1 MPIRDIPDLERRLR
15 RLEMEA
21 DQRRHKIVVPER
33 VVNAT
38 LPTRS
43 GGEVTSAW
51 QVFDGIAITGWNT
64 SLSYTAQLEYTTVG
78 NLVFCRLYVGGAS
91 NSTQVIVTL
100 PFAAKSGLAT
110 AAFRGEI
117 TAASN
122 GGTLLTAPGHWVITQ
137 GSNNLIAYTSM
148 PAGAWAASG
157 AKSINISFWYVRE

>member
-1 MPIRDIPDLERRLR
+1 MNN
-15 RLEMEA
+15 
-21 DQRRHKIVVPER
+21 DQRIIEELGILRKEIDRLKR
-33 VVNAT
+33 VEI
-38 LPTRS
+38 PKS
-43 GGEVTSAW
+43 GGTSW
-51 QVFDGIAITGWNT
+51 QTFDGMTITGWNT

-78 NLVFCRLYVGGAS
+78 NLVFCRLYVGGNS
-91 NSTQVIVTL
+91 NATTAVIKL

-117 TAASN
+117 TTASN

>member
-33 VVNAT
+33 AVNAT
-38 LPTRS
+38 LPIRE
-43 GGEVTSAW
+43 GGTSW
-51 QVFDGIAITGWNT
+51 QTFDGITITGWNT

-78 NLVFCRLYVGGAS
+78 NLVFCRLHVGGAS

-117 TAASN
+117 TSAN
-122 GGTLLTAPGHWVITQ
+122 NDGTLLTAPGHWAITQ
-137 GSNNLIAYTSM
+137 GSNNLFAYTSM
-148 PAGAWAASG
+148 PAGAWTASG
-157 AKSINISFWYVRE
+157 IKSINISFWYVKE